1 MLFFLYITL
10 GPGLGGPVH
19 VSQLPGPVLPVTFF
33 VAWKGGV
40 GSWGAGSLGT
50 QQAVSGA
57 LPSLGTLT
65 LPTSMQDKVVCFSS
79 LWVVKKLFLV
89 CTCQTQA

>member
-1 MLFFLYITL
+1 M
-10 GPGLGGPVH
+10 
-19 VSQLPGPVLPVTFF
+19 
-33 VAWKGGV
+33 
-40 GSWGAGSLGT
+40 GAGSLET

-89 CTCQTQA
+89 CTCQTQT